1 MSARSIDHNRVAA
14 TLIEA
19 LPYMRRFK
27 GSVVVV
33 KFGGHAMA
41 SPELTRDFARDMVL
55 LKQVGINPIV
65 VHGGGPQIKQLLDK
79 LKIKSSF
86 VDGLRVTDRDTV
98 EVVEMV
104 LAGKINK
111 EIVAAIHEVGG
122 RAVGLSGKDGKLLRA
137 RKLTRTKRDPD
148 SNLEQVLDLGF
159 VGDPDQVD
167 TTLLDHL
174 VGTDVIPVV
183 APVGFGEDGHTYN
196 INADT
201 AAGAIAAAVEA
212 RKLYMLTDVAGVL
225 DESADLI
232 NVLTV
237 AKARAMIAEGTIHGG
252 MIPKI
257 ETCLNALDAGVR
269 AAYIVDG
276 RIPHVILL
284 EVFTEEGVGTEILPG
299 DRQPSDG

>member
-1 MSARSIDHNRVAA
+1 MRTIDHHQIAA

-27 GSVVVV
+27 GSTFVV
-33 KFGGHAMA
+33 KFGGHAMG

-65 VHGGGPQIKQLLDK
+65 VHGGGPQIKRLLDR
-79 LKIKSSF
+79 LQIASRF
-86 VDGLRVTDRDTV
+86 VDGLRVTDSDTV

-122 RAVGLSGKDGKLLRA
+122 RAIGLSGKDGRLLRA

-159 VGDPDQVD
+159 VGEPDHVD
-167 TTLLDHL
+167 TTVLEHL
-174 VGTDVIPVV
+174 VATDAIPVV
-183 APVGFGEDGHTYN
+183 APVGYGDDGHTYN

-201 AAGAIAAAVEA
+201 AAGAIAAAMEA

-225 DESADLI
+225 DEQAALI
-232 NVLTV
+232 PVITLG
-237 AKARAMIAEGTIHGG
+237 KARAMIAEGTVHGG

-257 ETCLNALDAGVR
+257 ETCLAALEAGVR

-276 RIPHVILL
+276 RIAHVILL

-299 DRQPSDG
+299 DRQPTER

>member
-1 MSARSIDHNRVAA
+1 MSERERDHNRVAA

-27 GSVVVV
+27 GDVFVV

-41 SPELTRDFARDMVL
+41 APELTRDFARDMVL
-55 LKQVGINPIV
+55 LKQIGINPLV
-65 VHGGGPQIKQLLDK
+65 VHGGGPQIKTLLDK
-79 LKIKSSF
+79 LAIQSRF

-122 RAVGLSGKDGKLLRA
+122 RAVGLSGKDGRLLQA
-137 RKLTRTKRDPD
+137 RKLTRSKRDPE

-159 VGDPDQVD
+159 VGEPDQID
-167 TTLLDHL
+167 TTLLDYL
-174 VGTDVIPVV
+174 VATDVIPVI

-201 AAGAIAAAVEA
+201 AAGAIAAAVKA

-225 DESADLI
+225 DGAGQLMHT
-232 NVLTV
+232 LTL
-237 AKARAMIAEGTIHGG
+237 AEARMMIKDGVIHGG

-257 ETCLNALDAGVR
+257 ETCLKALEEGVN

-276 RIPHVILL
+276 RIAHVILL
-284 EVFTEEGVGTEILPG
+284 EVFTEEGVGTELLPG
-299 DRQPSDG
+299 DRRPPA

>member
-1 MSARSIDHNRVAA
+1 MSETPMGHHRVAA
-14 TLIEA
+14 TLVEA

-27 GSVVVV
+27 GDTFVV

-41 SPELTRDFARDMVL
+41 SPALAHDFARDMVL

-65 VHGGGPQIKQLLDK
+65 VHGGGPQIKHVLDQLRIQSD
-79 LKIKSSF
+79 F
-86 VDGLRVTDRDTV
+86 VDGLRVTDRATV

-111 EIVAAIHEVGG
+111 EIVGAIHEVGG
-122 RAVGLSGKDGKLLRA
+122 RAVGLSGKDGRLLKA
-137 RKLTRTKRDPD
+137 RKVTRTKRDPD

-159 VGDPDQVD
+159 VGEPEAVD

-174 VGTDVIPVV
+174 VRTDAIPVI
-183 APVGFGEDGHTYN
+183 APVGFGDDGHTYN

-225 DESADLI
+225 DDAGALL
-232 NVLTV
+232 NTLTV
-237 AKARAMIAEGTIHGG
+237 ADARRLMAEGTIHSG

-257 ETCLNALDAGVR
+257 RTCLAALEAGVN

-276 RIPHVILL
+276 RIAHVILL
-284 EVFTEEGVGTEILPG
+284 EVFTEAGVGTELVANEP
-299 DRQPSDG
+299 RP

>member
-1 MSARSIDHNRVAA
+1 MSEKHMDHNRVAA

-27 GSVVVV
+27 GDTFVV

-41 SPELTRDFARDMVL
+41 SPTLARDFARDMVL
-55 LKQVGINPIV
+55 LKQVGMNPIV
-65 VHGGGPQIKQLLDK
+65 VHGGGPQIKHLLDK
-79 LKIKSSF
+79 LKIQSNF

-111 EIVAAIHEVGG
+111 EIVNAIHEVGG
-122 RAVGLSGKDGKLLRA
+122 RAVGLSGKDGRLLKA

-159 VGDPDQVD
+159 VGEPDGVD
-167 TTLLDHL
+167 TTLLDNL
-174 VGTDVIPVV
+174 VKTDAIPVI

-201 AAGAIAAAVEA
+201 AAGAIAAAVGA

-225 DESADLI
+225 DGAGELMHT
-232 NVLTV
+232 LTLG
-237 AKARAMIAEGTIHGG
+237 KARTMINEGTIHGG

-257 ETCLNALDAGVR
+257 ETCLAALEEGVS

-276 RIPHVILL
+276 RIAHVILL
-284 EVFTEEGVGTEILPG
+284 EVFTEAGVGTELLPG
-299 DRQPSDG
+299 DRRPHE